1 MRKSMLLVSGLGALV
16 MFFQNCAPPM
26 KPARDAISG
35 GEVQELP
42 ADSADFRKLDT
53 DSFDTI
59 TLMNEEES
67 IDVNLQDGRADAFVG
82 SQRRGSYCFTAE
94 DLSQVRA
101 IIASAQVCEP
111 MQPYAQVEGSM
122 CTMIYG
128 YAYAGLKK
136 GSQRLMLGEKFNGCH
151 IPTDLCGGSGQNLK
165 AAVTMLKNLLNE
177 RRCQ

>member
-1 MRKSMLLVSGLGALV
+1 MRNSMLVVSVLGALI

-35 GEVQELP
+35 EASEIVP
-42 ADSADFRKLDT
+42 TDSADYRKLDT
-53 DSFDTI
+53 DTFDTLTI
-59 TLMNEEES
+59 INDEES
-67 IDVNLQDGRADAFVG
+67 IDVQLNDGRAEAFVG

-94 DLSQVRA
+94 DLAQVRA

-111 MQPYAQVEGSM
+111 VQPYMNDEGTM
-122 CTMIYG
+122 CSQIYG
-128 YAYAGLKK
+128 YAYAGLKR

-151 IPTDLCGGSGQNLK
+151 VPTDLCGGSGQNLK
-165 AAVTMLKNLLNE
+165 AAVSMLKNLLNE